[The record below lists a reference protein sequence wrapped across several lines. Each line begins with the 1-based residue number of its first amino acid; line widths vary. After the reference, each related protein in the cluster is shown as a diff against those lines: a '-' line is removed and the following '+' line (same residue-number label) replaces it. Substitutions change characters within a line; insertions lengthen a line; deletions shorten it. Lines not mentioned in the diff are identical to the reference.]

1 MKERSFTMK
10 KNENYDPYDRRVIT
24 PTIPKCVIKGDPRDE
39 KPVIIHENRAL
50 WEKDEEE
57 KGEK

>member
-1 MKERSFTMK
+1 MK
-10 KNENYDPYDRRVIT
+10 KNENYDPYDRKVIT
-24 PTIPKCVIKGDPRDE
+24 PTIPQCVIKGDPKDE
-39 KPVIIHENRAL
+39 KPVIIHDNRAL

>member
-10 KNENYDPYDRRVIT
+10 KNENYDPYERRVIT
-24 PTIPKCVIKGDPRDE
+24 PTIPQCVIKGDPRDE
-39 KPVIIHENRAL
+39 KTVIIHDKGTL
-50 WEKDEEE
+50 WEKYEEE